1 MLSVYLLR
9 KQSHSFQY
17 IFFLTSSSSSIVNYG
32 KLKNILVEAQ
42 KIVFL
47 AHGFW
52 AGDRNGCESTWQRE
66 MAEDIKKVEGEK
78 VVTVVLCWDSDPL
91 EAWGLE
97 RSGLQSRFDLI
108 SGFSNI
114 CEGSYNVWGSY
125 YYSVTSTA
133 KLGELLGGMMKVIKQ
148 ETSITYFHGIGH
160 SLGAHIMGNVWN
172 FGEFK
177 MNRISGLDPAGPC
190 FDGNT
195 GDITIAKG
203 TGSVDDLWGLH
214 KNAAYFVD
222 NYHTNGDLFGSTKS
236 KGHLNL
242 FAGINNLIFNSVHI
256 ISV

>member
-1 MLSVYLLR
+1 MYT
-9 KQSHSFQY
+9 
-17 IFFLTSSSSSIVNYG
+17 FFLTSSSSDILKSQKLRNVLYG
-32 KLKNILVEAQ
+32 AE

-52 AGDRNGCESTWQRE
+52 AGKSTGCSSEWQAE
-66 MAEDIKKVEGEK
+66 MAKDIQKVEGEK
-78 VVTVVLCWDSDPL
+78 AVTVVLCWNSDPIDL
-91 EAWGLE
+91 NKSHWFGSEDDSWVSSITGLFG
-97 RSGLQSRFDLI
+97 RSGLQQPRYDLI
-108 SGFSNI
+108 SGFSGT
-114 CEGSYNVWGSY
+114 CQVDYELEGSYYFSA
-125 YYSVTSTA
+125 TSTA

-148 ETSITYFHGIGH
+148 ETSINYFHGIGH

-195 GDITIAKG
+195 GDIKISGG
-203 TGSVDDLWGLH
+203 TGWGLH

-222 NYHTNGDLFGSTKS
+222 SYHTNGDGFGTTIS

-242 FAGINNLIFNSVHI
+242 FAGKK
-256 ISV
+256 